1 MRFEYD
7 LDMGDY
13 KNYLVYHFDNSKR
26 FQNAYRNRLIIGIVF
41 LIVFYWVIFRSY
53 TDLITVMIEVV
64 VILLYVVC
72 SKKFFT
78 YISIE
83 RELRKVNS
91 EQFSGH
97 YIANLLEDEIH
108 IEVVRGIKRRQLTIK
123 WRSVT
128 NIGENDWYY
137 FLYHDESVSILPKYH
152 IPDDYQQFINEKLR
166 VK

>member
-13 KNYLVYHFDNSKR
+13 KNYLVYHFANSKK
-26 FQNAYRNRLIIGIVF
+26 FQNDYRNRLIIGIVF
-41 LIVFYWVIFRSY
+41 LIVFYWVIFSNF
-53 TDLITVMIEVV
+53 TDLMT
-64 VILLYVVC
+64 VILEVIALLLFFIF

-83 RELRKVNS
+83 RELKKVNS

-108 IEVVRGIKRRQLTIK
+108 IEIVRGIKRRHITIK
-123 WRSVT
+123 WHSVI
-128 NIGENDWYY
+128 NIGEDDWYY
-137 FLYHDESVSILPKYH
+137 FLYHGESVSILPKYH
-152 IPDDYQQFINEKLR
+152 IPDDYQQFMNAKLR
-166 VK
+166 DK